1 MSSIKIYIG
10 DFQYNKK
17 DRMYLVD
24 LLKPIVPEINLA
36 KYNLI
41 DYPIQIVKN
50 EYESDYFLL
59 PYSWIYYINTNTT
72 YYANEYII
80 KANKINKKI
89 LIWVTGDY
97 DYSLPQMDNIIALH
111 IGPYKSRQN
120 IFTIVLPV
128 IINDPAK
135 LIEQEEISVLD
146 RELIPIVG
154 FCGHVDSNPFISF
167 MKMLFLLVKNIL
179 FKIFLLKYYPGPI
192 LPPTYLRKNILDEL
206 DKVGRIKTNFIRR
219 DKYQGGIVKN
229 NENLAV
235 LRTEFYNNIEE
246 SNYTISIRGTGNYS
260 ARFYETLAM
269 GRIPIFI
276 NSDCILNFS
285 DLINWKEHI
294 ILIEKDEICNMESKV
309 LEFHNNHNQESFKTL
324 QHFNRKIWE
333 KYFSFQGFFNQLI
346 IYLNKE

>member
-1 MSSIKIYIG
+1 MSSLKIYIG
-10 DFQYNKK
+10 DFKYNKK

-59 PYSWIYYINTNTT
+59 PYSWNYYINTNTT
-72 YYANEYII
+72 YYSHEYII
-80 KANKINKKI
+80 KANTINKKI

-97 DYSLPQMDNIIALH
+97 DYPLPQIDNIIVLH
-111 IGPYKSRQN
+111 IGPYKSLQN

-128 IINDPAK
+128 IINDPIR
-135 LIEQEEISVLD
+135 LIVRKKVGTLD
-146 RELIPIVG
+146 YEAVPIVG
-154 FCGHVDSNPFISF
+154 FCGHVDSNPFISCI
-167 MKMLFLLVKNIL
+167 KMIVLLLKNIL
-179 FKIFLLKYYPGPI
+179 YKINLLKYYPGPI
-192 LPPTYLRKNILDEL
+192 SPPTYLRKKILNKL
-206 DKVGRIKTNFIRR
+206 DQIHKIKTNFIRR
-219 DKYQGGIVKN
+219 DKYQGGIIKN
-229 NENLAV
+229 NENIEV

-246 SNYTISIRGTGNYS
+246 SNYTISIRGTGNFS

-276 NSDCILNFS
+276 NSDCILPFS

-294 ILIEKDEICNMESKV
+294 ILIEKDKICNMESKI

-324 QHFNRKIWE
+324 QNRNRKIWE